1 MNNGYWN
8 KAFIISL
15 HVSIWA
21 VFLSLPYL
29 FRPPRMMLPVV
40 DEINFKFAILS
51 FNCLLIGFFYL
62 NLLVLA
68 PRWLNAKSW
77 PSYLAALFCSAFV
90 VFILQQ
96 TFVYLVLFKSGNVP
110 ELPVPMIFFSFIPIL
125 AISTGVRLAMDRIQL
140 NQRSKERETEHL
152 KSELSFLRSQVSP
165 HFMFNVLNSL
175 VALARKKSDQL
186 EPSLLQLSELMRYML
201 YETTEG
207 KVSLESEINYLQS
220 YIDLQKLRFQDRIP
234 VVFEIA
240 LDQQQKVYI
249 EPMLLI
255 PFVENAFKHG
265 TGWMENPA
273 IEIQIVQELNQLE
286 LVVKNRFNTVSALN
300 KDQDS
305 GIGLA
310 NVRRRLGLLYPQQ
323 HQLSTT
329 VSVDHFFIAQL
340 RVCLDF

>member
-8 KAFIISL
+8 KAFIIGL
-15 HVSIWA
+15 HVAIWA

-29 FRPPRMMLPVV
+29 LRPPRMMLPVV

-77 PSYLAALFCSAFV
+77 PRYLVAIFCSAFV
-90 VFILQQ
+90 VFFLQQ
-96 TFVYLVLFKSGNVP
+96 TFVYLVLFQSGNVP
-110 ELPVPMIFFSFIPIL
+110 ELPVPMIFFSFVPIL
-125 AISTGVRLAMDRIQL
+125 AISTGVRLAMDRIQF

-175 VALARKKSDQL
+175 VALARKKSEQL
-186 EPSLLQLSELMRYML
+186 EPALLQLSELMRYML

-207 KVSLESEINYLQS
+207 KVPLESEINYLQS

-234 VVFEIA
+234 VVFEFS
-240 LDQQQKVYI
+240 LDQQKKVFI

-265 TGWMENPA
+265 AGWMEKPT
-273 IEIQIVQELNQLE
+273 IEIQIIQKLNQLE
-286 LVVKNRFNTVSALN
+286 LLVKNRFNTHLPLN

-310 NVRRRLGLLYPQQ
+310 NVSRRLGLLYPQK
-323 HQLSTT
+323 HQLSTSVT
-329 VSVDHFFIAQL
+329 VDHFFIAHL